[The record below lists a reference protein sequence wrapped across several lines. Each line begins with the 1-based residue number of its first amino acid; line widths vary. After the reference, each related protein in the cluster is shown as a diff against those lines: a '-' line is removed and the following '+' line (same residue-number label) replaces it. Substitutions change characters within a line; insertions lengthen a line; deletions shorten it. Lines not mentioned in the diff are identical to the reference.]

1 MSASGPGRLFN
12 RDFTLLWQAQLVSQ
26 IGNQLHAVAMMFW
39 VKHATGSATLM
50 GTLMMVAM
58 LPGVLLGPLGGTL
71 ADRFARRSII
81 IFSDLLRG
89 VLVLSLAALLFL
101 RPQATSLQ
109 VAWLFFIGI
118 SAAVLGAFFR
128 PAVSAAIPDLV
139 PRAKLAAA
147 NSLLQSSYQL
157 TTFVGQ
163 GIGGTLFRVLG
174 APVLFLIDGITYVAC
189 AIAEVFVR
197 IPQNLPERAG
207 SAREFFAKFVAETR
221 AGFGY
226 VWEQRGLR
234 SLFGAA
240 ALLNFLFSPL
250 VVMMPFYVED
260 HLFTAPGVRA
270 TPDWLGFLLAAIGV
284 GALIGYGLAG
294 ALRLPGRQRAALSI
308 GSLGLVCVAMGAAGL
323 TDRAIV
329 ALALFLLMGVGSG
342 IVNIGIAT
350 TLQLTTPSEIRGRVF
365 GLLGTLS
372 GGLTPI
378 GMGLAGVIID
388 ALGHNIPLILRLCG
402 LASLLVM
409 VPIAL
414 DRSLWSFFAYDARAA
429 SPPATSAQETAE
441 TGESPRTGD
450 GPQRGEPRAPR
461 A

>member
-1 MSASGPGRLFN
+1 MSASGPARLFN
-12 RDFTLLWQAQLVSQ
+12 RNFTLLWQAQLVSQ

-71 ADRFARRSII
+71 ADRFSRRSII
-81 IFSDLLRG
+81 IASDLARG
-89 VLVLSLAALLFL
+89 LLVLSLAALLFL
-101 RPQATSLQ
+101 RPQATGQQ
-109 VAWLFFIGI
+109 VVWLFFIGI

-128 PAVSAAIPDLV
+128 PAVSAAVPDLV
-139 PRAKLAAA
+139 PRERLAAA

-163 GIGGTLFRVLG
+163 GIGGTLFRLLG
-174 APVLFLIDGITYVAC
+174 APALFLIDGLTYIAC
-189 AIAEVFVR
+189 AIAECFVR
-197 IPQNLPERAG
+197 IPQSLPERAG
-207 SAREFFAKFVAETR
+207 SAREFFAKFAAETR
-221 AGFGY
+221 AGFRY
-226 VWEQRGLR
+226 VWRQRGLR

-250 VVMMPFYVED
+250 VVMLPFYVED
-260 HLFTAPGVRA
+260 HLLTAPGVRA
-270 TPDWLGFLLAAIGV
+270 TPDWLGFLLAAMGI

-294 ALRLPGRQRAALSI
+294 ALRLPGRRRAALSI
-308 GSLGLVCVAMGAAGL
+308 GSLWLVCAAMGAAGL

-329 ALALFLLMGVGSG
+329 ALALFLLMGAASG

-350 TLQLTTPSEIRGRVF
+350 TLQLTTPGEIRGRVF
-365 GLLGTLS
+365 GLLGTLA
-372 GGLTPI
+372 GGLAPI
-378 GMGLAGVIID
+378 GMGLAGIVVD
-388 ALGHNIPLILRLCG
+388 AVGHDIPLILRACG
-402 LASLLVM
+402 LAAVLAM

-414 DRSLWSFFAYDARAA
+414 DRSLWSFLAYEA
-429 SPPATSAQETAE
+429 PAQSGPAAE
-441 TGESPRTGD
+441 TGGAAPAASASD
-450 GPQRGEPRAPR
+450 AARAGGSTDSR